1 MMKIGID
8 YHLAPSG
15 AVLDPAAAAHHAE
28 QLGFDSIWTADN
40 LARENKP
47 ILECML
53 ILATAGAVTNR
64 IGIGVGV
71 MQVAIRATAWVA
83 KQVATMQVLTN
94 DRFLFG
100 VGAGGTFPDE
110 WAVVGMSTRSR
121 GRRTD
126 AMLEVLPSVL
136 AGKPTVLPESGSEPV
151 TMQPACT
158 VPPIWV
164 GGQSP
169 AALKRVARYGDG
181 WLPAL
186 FTPEKVASARAEVAE
201 LAASFDRPA
210 PQMGVQLHGDAS
222 AERGSARHN
231 ELVTWMSTRFRQP
244 QDQAERLILTGN
256 PAQVAERL
264 HEYREAG
271 ADLVVISPLG
281 EGWMHQAEKLAEARR
296 LILA

>member
-1 MMKIGID
+1 MKIGID
-8 YHLAPSG
+8 YHLAPTG
-15 AVLDPAAAAHHAE
+15 PVLDPAAAAQWAE
-28 QLGFDSIWTADN
+28 ELGLDSIWTADN

-53 ILATAGAVTNR
+53 ILATAGAVTKR
-64 IGIGVGV
+64 IGIGAGV
-71 MQVAIRATAWVA
+71 MQIAIRATAWVA

-110 WAVVGMSTRSR
+110 WAVVGMSTASR

-136 AGKPTVLPESGSEPV
+136 AGKPTVLPESGPEPV
-151 TMQPACT
+151 TMQPGCT

-169 AALKRVARYGDG
+169 AALRRVARYGDG

-186 FTPEKVASARAEVAE
+186 FTAEKVASARIE
-201 LAASFDRPA
+201 LADLAGSFGRPA
-210 PQMGVQLHGDAS
+210 PQMGVQLHGDVS
-222 AERGSARHN
+222 AKRGSARHN
-231 ELVTWMSTRFRQP
+231 ELVDWMTTRFRQP
-244 QDQAERLILTGN
+244 PEQAEKLILTGS

-264 HEYREAG
+264 EEYREAG
-271 ADLVVISPLG
+271 ADLVVASPLG
-281 EGWMHQAEKLAEARR
+281 EGWMKQAELLAEARR
-296 LILA
+296 LLSA